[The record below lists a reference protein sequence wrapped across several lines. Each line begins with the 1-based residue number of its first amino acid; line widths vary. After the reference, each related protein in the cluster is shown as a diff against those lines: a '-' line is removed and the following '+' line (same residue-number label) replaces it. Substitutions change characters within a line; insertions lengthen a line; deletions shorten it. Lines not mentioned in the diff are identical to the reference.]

1 MSEEAGGFIVVG
13 AVAGGALLLAG
24 AATVGAGYLLCKAG
38 ARAIH
43 TCKDKWDQHL
53 ESLARE
59 RQERLEKM
67 YLADQDQAKKLQ
79 ARLMEWA
86 EDETLQV
93 QTEALY
99 LKKKTQLEKIIL
111 LNEKQS
117 EIAAGWKRVELLNE
131 ELAKSVPKAQMDA
144 MEQTSAPWSQID
156 LEKARDLLKN
166 ELENKAKTIP
176 DAISLD
182 LSPAETIF
190 EKQVFNIQKS
200 DSLKENQRQ
209 LSELKVKTAT
219 LLFLSKQQRA
229 DIDQSLNELE
239 TIIRESVDSNQDNIK
254 DRIDA
259 FNKQLSG
266 LADENNQRKKIWEEG
281 QTLYFSLYERYV
293 TAKQDPSLDD
303 LVKDPLE
310 KLDRFLKQARNQ
322 LCDMP
327 SDIEKLKQ
335 SLEQYQKDF
344 QTQVNEALLNH
355 QKHLNQESQ
364 KKIISAM
371 EKCGYQI
378 VAQEQQSAGVF
389 ISGTKK
395 LTEDKD
401 HSRIQFLLN
410 PEGYLSMDLSREGF
424 ENQASCSQEFRII
437 QAALRQQGLFID
449 YEKQQKTW
457 ASQMVAFLSNKL
469 EDMGYSKNDIKV
481 EDFDGGKKISAFQS
495 SGSRTHVVLD
505 EKTGRWVQD
514 PQETEIAENK
524 FDVTS
529 PNIKNKQIEP
539 LDDEQYEKI

>member
-13 AVAGGALLLAG
+13 AVAGGAILSAG

-59 RQERLEKM
+59 RQKRLEKM
-67 YLADQDQAKKLQ
+67 YIADQDQEKKLQ

-99 LKKKTQLEKIIL
+99 LKKKTQLEEILL

-117 EIAAGWKRVELLNE
+117 KIAAGWKRVELLNQ
-131 ELAKSVPKAQMDA
+131 ELARSVPQAQMDA
-144 MEQTSAPWSQID
+144 MGQTSAPWTQSD
-156 LEKARDLLKN
+156 LEKARNLLKN
-166 ELENKAKTIP
+166 ELEKKEKK
-176 DAISLD
+176 ISDDMSLK
-182 LSPAETIF
+182 LFPAEAVS
-190 EKQVFNIQKS
+190 EKTVFNKHKS
-200 DSLKENQRQ
+200 DSLKENLRQ
-209 LSELKVKTAT
+209 LSKLKVKTAT
-219 LLFLSKQQRA
+219 FLFLSKRQRT
-229 DIDQSLNELE
+229 DINRSLNALE
-239 TIIRESVDSNQDNIK
+239 TIIRESADSNQENIEN
-254 DRIDA
+254 RIDA
-259 FNKQLSG
+259 LNTQLSG
-266 LADENNQRKKIWEEG
+266 LADENNQRKNIWEEA

-293 TAKQDPSLDD
+293 TAKQDPSFDH

-327 SDIEKLKQ
+327 SDIEKLKH

-355 QKHLNQESQ
+355 QKNLNRESQ
-364 KKIISAM
+364 EKIIRAM

-378 VAQEQQSAGVF
+378 VAQEQQRAGVF

-395 LTEDKD
+395 LAGEKD
-401 HSRIQFLLN
+401 QAGIQFLLN
-410 PEGYLSMDLSREGF
+410 PEGYLSMDLSRGGF
-424 ENQASCSQEFRII
+424 KNQTACSQEFRMI
-437 QAALRQQGLFID
+437 QTALRQQGLFID

-457 ASQMVAFLSNKL
+457 ASQMVAFLKNKL
-469 EDMGYSKNDIKV
+469 EEMGYSEKNITV
-481 EDFDGGKKISAFQS
+481 EAFDGGKKISAVQS
-495 SGSRTHVVLD
+495 SGSRTHVILD
-505 EKTGRWVQD
+505 EKTGSWIQD
-514 PQETEIAENK
+514 SDETEKAETGSA
-524 FDVTS
+524 VS
-529 PNIKNKQIEP
+529 PPKIKPKKVDRSDN
-539 LDDEQYEKI
+539 EQYEQN